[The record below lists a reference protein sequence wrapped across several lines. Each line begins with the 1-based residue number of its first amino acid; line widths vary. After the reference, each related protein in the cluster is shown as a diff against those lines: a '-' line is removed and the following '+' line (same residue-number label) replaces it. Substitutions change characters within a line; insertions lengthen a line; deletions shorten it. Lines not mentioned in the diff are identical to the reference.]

1 MAANAGNRR
10 TEEHKNRR
18 FDVHACRLAR
28 EHKNISFHKIH
39 IRPLRGGRPRTD
51 VRVAGR
57 NIRADAEG
65 GCYKI
70 IIHIRICVCA
80 HARVRH
86 FAVYLSSL
94 YTNGAFRVDYQ
105 IVAECMYACTL
116 PTLCYHKGIGGVQNL
131 LCDGDG
137 WETGGRP
144 MSCSE

>member
-10 TEEHKNRR
+10 TEGQKNIRY
-18 FDVHACRLAR
+18 DVRACRLAR
-28 EHKNISFHKIH
+28 EHKNISFHKKH
-39 IRPLRGGRPRTD
+39 IRPLRGGRPRTG

-57 NIRADAEG
+57 DIRAGAEG
-65 GCYKI
+65 LGYKT
-70 IIHIRICVCA
+70 IIHIRVCVCA
-80 HARVRH
+80 HARVRN

-116 PTLCYHKGIGGVQNL
+116 PTLCYHKGIGGMQNL